1 MFRITIDT
9 GTTNTRVVLWKA
21 YDAMDSV
28 TAEVGV
34 RNTVID
40 GSNEALKTTIGELIK
55 KLLQANKLDLRDID
69 LIAASGMITSNVGLV
84 EVPHI
89 SSPAGMDLLSE
100 NMVCKRFPEI
110 VDKDIWFVP
119 GVKSISS
126 SLETT
131 CNEVT
136 DIMRGEEVETFALVE
151 KLNVTGPALFI
162 LPGSHTKFVFL
173 DAQRRITESLTT
185 LTGELLM
192 AVSNHTIIANA
203 VNKSY
208 AAALLPDRVIQGYQ
222 QAKQAGLSRA
232 AFSIRVLDQFSELS
246 VNEKAN
252 MLMGVVF
259 AEDLRAILNHQVI
272 SASPQIPVYIAGK
285 EIVRDTLALLLSME
299 KYEGEVIPV
308 DSQTMHHL
316 AGYGVL
322 RIAQYRR
329 LIS

>member
-21 YDAMDSV
+21 YDAVDSA
-28 TAEVGV
+28 TAETGV
-34 RNTVID
+34 RNTVLN
-40 GSNEALKTTIGELIK
+40 GSNEALKTTIGELIN
-55 KLLQANKLDLRDID
+55 KLLQANNLDVSDVDI
-69 LIAASGMITSNVGLV
+69 IAASGMITSNVGLV

-89 SSPAGMDLLSE
+89 PAPAGMDLLSKH
-100 NMVCKRFPEI
+100 MVCKRFPEI

-119 GVKSISS
+119 GVKSISNS
-126 SLETT
+126 SDTT
-131 CNEVT
+131 EDRVT

-173 DAQRRITESLTT
+173 DAQKRITESLTT

-192 AVSNHTIIANA
+192 AISNHTIIANA

-208 AAALLPDRVIQGYQ
+208 AAALLPDRVIEGYQ
-222 QAKQAGLSRA
+222 RAKQAGLGRA

-259 AEDLRAILNHQVI
+259 AEDLRAILNHQAI
-272 SASPQIPVYIAGK
+272 FASQKIPVYIAGK
-285 EIVRDTLALLLSME
+285 EIVRDTLALLFSVE

-322 RIAQYRR
+322 RVAEYGG
-329 LIS
+329 LIT